1 MDQNT
6 TEGQGQEATQG
17 MGASHGQ
24 GGQERELAL
33 QVATEGL
40 VQIVADSISPQGIR
54 ITTFHLRY
62 WRAIHA
68 ELMTHRVFSRNA
80 RSSRAVP
87 SRILL
92 TEPIFIP
99 VFGMNKPGMQSD
111 IVAPENL
118 QMKWRNEWQDLA
130 SICRE
135 YVERWSSE
143 GMHKQHANRPLEWFG
158 WIDVLVTSTY
168 WENFWTL
175 RISEYA
181 QPEFDELAKRM
192 KAAMHD
198 SVPRLLLPGEWH
210 LPYIQF
216 PERSSF
222 VIDEL
227 LKLSTARCA
236 RLSYK
241 PFDGN
246 ADYDA
251 EVSRYEKLVV
261 SSPVHASPAEH
272 QATPD
277 TFSHTL
283 GGGWDHPGEHGNFL
297 GWRQHRKMIP
307 GEAIMETTW

>member
-1 MDQNT
+1 MAS
-6 TEGQGQEATQG
+6 EGFAK
-17 MGASHGQ
+17 
-24 GGQERELAL
+24 
-33 QVATEGL
+33 
-40 VQIVADSISPQGIR
+40 IIADSISPQGIR

-87 SRILL
+87 SRVLL

-111 IVAPENL
+111 IIAPPEL
-118 QMKWRNEWQDLA
+118 QDKWRREWQDLA
-130 SICRE
+130 AVCRD
-135 YVERWSSE
+135 YVERWSEE

-168 WENFWTL
+168 WHNFWTL
-175 RISEYA
+175 RISDFA
-181 QPEFDELAKRM
+181 QPEFDDLARAMNVCMDRSTPEL
-192 KAAMHD
+192 
-198 SVPRLLLPGEWH
+198 LQPGEWH
-210 LPYIQF
+210 LPYIDRVKDGLYSLDLQ
-216 PERSSF
+216 
-222 VIDEL
+222 

-236 RLSYK
+236 RLSYR

-283 GGGWDHPGEHGNFL
+283 GGGWDHPKEHGNFG

-307 GEAIMETTW
+307 NEATMEDWDVLASRY